1 MNNILITGA
10 ASGIGKATAIFFK
23 RKGWQVGLLDIDSEA
38 LADLSAQLEGAWY
51 SAVDVTD
58 YTQVQQAIS
67 DFAALHDSQLRVLFN
82 CAGVLHMGHFEQLTP
97 EQHHKTLAININ
109 GLVNVI
115 HAAFPFL
122 RHTENAQVINMSS
135 AAALYGAPH
144 MASFSAAK
152 FAVRGLTEALDLEWS
167 AYNIRVMDVLP
178 LFVQT
183 NMVNN
188 MDADSI
194 KNMGVHLT
202 AEDVAQTI
210 YQAADYQGKIA
221 KVHWTVGLPTRLFYA
236 VSGAAPDWLSRGI
249 NQFINRQK

>member
-23 RKGWQVGLLDIDSEA
+23 RKGWQVGLLDIDGEA
-38 LADLSAQLEGAWY
+38 LAVLSTQLEGAWY
-51 SAVDVTD
+51 SVVDVTD
-58 YTQVQQAIS
+58 YQQVQQAVS

-82 CAGVLHMGHFEQLTP
+82 CAGILHMGHFEQLSP
-97 EQHHKTLAININ
+97 QQHHQTLTVNIN

-152 FAVRGLTEALDLEWS
+152 FAVRGLTEALNLEWREHEIWVS
-167 AYNIRVMDVLP
+167 DLMPAFVNTP
-178 LFVQT
+178 LVHDKEFVAPI
-183 NMVNN
+183 VERL
-188 MDADSI
+188 
-194 KNMGVHLT
+194 GVDLI
-202 AEDVAQTI
+202 AEDIALAAW
-210 YQAADYQGKIA
+210 QAVSTYR
-221 KVHWTVGLPTRLFYA
+221 VHHPVGLSFKALMLVNKFAPNKMTRRMMAF
-236 VSGAAPDWLSRGI
+236 LSR
-249 NQFINRQK
+249 